1 MRNMESGSLA
11 SFSWMLFDTGS
22 SIYGV
27 LVSSFSSFLLFLS
40 FFGVLDRISY
50 IPNQP
55 HSLCIV
61 RNGLGHLTPLPP
73 PPKDLDFRHKL
84 SQLNRHCHLS
94 GIPIVLSVQSASD
107 TATFLNLSYLWIW
120 VTIHGRDIPAV
131 VGGHLVGAHCL
142 LHQWV
147 LEIELRSSGLV
158 RSILTQDISYLM
170 PHPASFRLFWCAF
183 QFNMPNFVHF

>member
-1 MRNMESGSLA
+1 MALDIWHHCLHLLRTWISG
-11 SFSWMLFDTGS
+11 THCHTR
-22 SIYGV
+22 
-27 LVSSFSSFLLFLS
+27 LLL
-40 FFGVLDRISY
+40 
-50 IPNQP
+50 N
-55 HSLCIV
+55 
-61 RNGLGHLTPLPP
+61 
-73 PPKDLDFRHKL
+73 KL

-94 GIPIVLSVQSASD
+94 GIPVVLSVQSASD

-120 VTIHGRDIPAV
+120 VAIHGRDIPAV
-131 VGGHLVGAHCL
+131 VGGHLAGAHCL

-183 QFNMPNFVHF
+183 QFNMPNFVHFWTHCKISVEGSHVLCTPTRWG